1 MRPRGGLTPIVV
13 NVSQETRV
21 NGSGESKEYEHEKK
35 FGTASG
41 RDCPPPEVP
50 SIHPFFDEEKNEET
64 RRKRP
69 SSPYAL

>member
-21 NGSGESKEYEHEKK
+21 NGSGESKEYEHEKNLEQLAA
-35 FGTASG
+35 GI
-41 RDCPPPEVP
+41 VP
-50 SIHPFFDEEKNEET
+50 RRKCHPSTLSSMKKRMK